1 MNAAIVVMTILGCG
15 QGEAACEYIRTVEQP
30 FVSRAECE
38 ARMEAE
44 LMKTG
49 SAGYPDVIAVC
60 EPPHAIAGAPP
71 VEDGAP
77 KVVMMPEEAKP
88 RGPLR
93 WAAETTR
100 RFVGATRKMVTRA
113 WRGLT
118 DGLASRRERDP
129 EPLLRYAAEQ

>member
-60 EPPHAIAGAPP
+60 EPPHAFAGAPP
-71 VEDGAP
+71 VEDGA
-77 KVVMMPEEAKP
+77 VRCAGQP
-88 RGPLR
+88 RPPAGSWALR
-93 WAAETTR
+93 GRWSRALGAA
-100 RFVGATRKMVTRA
+100 
-113 WRGLT
+113 
-118 DGLASRRERDP
+118 
-129 EPLLRYAAEQ
+129 